1 MYFLLRFSQLFDH
14 QNKNSKPETSSSKQN
29 KQRTEIS
36 KWQKFSENRR
46 NFKWNYFRSLVFGFR
61 VQSLTR
67 SHCECKMSKKVAPNS
82 NIFGKNFS
90 WNHFT
95 PHPLCAL
102 HGFGIGWGLV
112 CSQQIR
118 TNLFCYIKTSK
129 QELLG
134 SQKLLLGI
142 ENLAWFFSCNR
153 SSSQYYYYIN
163 LRADWNRLTI
173 PCIPY

>member
-46 NFKWNYFRSLVFGFR
+46 IFKWNYFRSLVFGFR

-129 QELLG
+129 QELFRF
-134 SQKLLLGI
+134 SKTTSRNRKLSLVL
-142 ENLAWFFSCNR
+142 
-153 SSSQYYYYIN
+153 
-163 LRADWNRLTI
+163 
-173 PCIPY
+173 